1 MSKHEIRLRRQKLT
15 SRGAERFRNYG
26 AILERHEDEMRMK
39 KIIRVFT
46 YVLVIMIVIVLLV
59 IVVRV
64 ERRLPVPKHPEQR
77 TSVNFSVPPST

>member
-15 SRGAERFRNYG
+15 GRGADRFRNYG

-46 YVLVIMIVIVLLV
+46 YALVIMIVIVLLV

-64 ERRLPVPKHPEQR
+64 EKRLPGPKQPQQR
-77 TSVNFSVPPST
+77 SAVAFSVPPST